1 MNKYYDPYKH
11 VEILADE
18 IERLEAE
25 LAEERKKSTEYLS
38 NWIAAQ
44 DLAAYRNMLLI
55 AKQ

>member
-44 DLAAYRNMLLI
+44 DLAACRNMLLI